1 MTLKEIWNQLLEK
14 KWTIED
20 VLYIA
25 LFIGIASL
33 FVTPLLGVPIGIL
46 FYFLVLDDTIKLK

>member
-1 MTLKEIWNQLLEK
+1 MILKEIWNQLLEK

-25 LFIGIASL
+25 LFIGIASI

-46 FYFLVLDDTIKLK
+46 FYFLVVDDSIKSD

>member
-25 LFIGIASL
+25 LFIGIASIL
-33 FVTPLLGVPIGIL
+33 VTPLLGVPIGIL
-46 FYFLVLDDTIKLK
+46 FYFLVIDDSINSD

>member
-20 VLYIA
+20 VIYIA
-25 LFIGIASL
+25 LFIGIASI

-46 FYFLVLDDTIKLK
+46 FYFLVLDDSIKSD

>member
-20 VLYIA
+20 VIYIV
-25 LFIGIASL
+25 LFIGIASI

-46 FYFLVLDDTIKLK
+46 FYFLVLDDSIKSD

>member
-25 LFIGIASL
+25 LFIGIASI

-46 FYFLVLDDTIKLK
+46 FYFLVVDDSIKSD

>member
-20 VLYIA
+20 VIYIA
-25 LFIGIASL
+25 LFIGIASI
-33 FVTPLLGVPIGIL
+33 FVTPVLGVPIGIL
-46 FYFLVLDDTIKLK
+46 FYFLVIDDSIKSD